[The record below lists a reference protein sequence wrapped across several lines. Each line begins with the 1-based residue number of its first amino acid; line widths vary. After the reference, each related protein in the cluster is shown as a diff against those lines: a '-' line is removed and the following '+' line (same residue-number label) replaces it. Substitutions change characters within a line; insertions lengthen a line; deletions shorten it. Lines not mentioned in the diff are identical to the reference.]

1 MASEPAAQ
9 DNPQDDD
16 PETYVGLPAAEAEE
30 RAHARGWSTV
40 RSLPP
45 DAIITMEYLSGRLNF
60 AVEKSTG
67 NVVRCWK
74 G

>member
-1 MASEPAAQ
+1 MAPEPAAQ
-9 DNPQDDD
+9 DSPQDD
-16 PETYVGLPAAEAEE
+16 PQSYVGLPAEEAEQ
-30 RAHARGWSTV
+30 RAYARGWTTV

-45 DAIITMEYLSGRLNF
+45 DAIITMEYLQGRLNF

>member
-1 MASEPAAQ
+1 MAPESAAQ
-9 DNPQDDD
+9 DSPQDD
-16 PETYVGLPAAEAEE
+16 PESYVGLSAEVAEE
-30 RAHARGWSTV
+30 RAHARGWATV

-67 NVVRCWK
+67 HVVRCWK

>member
-1 MASEPAAQ
+1 
-9 DNPQDDD
+9 
-16 PETYVGLPAAEAEE
+16 
-30 RAHARGWSTV
+30 
-40 RSLPP
+40 
-45 DAIITMEYLSGRLNF
+45 MEYLSGRLNF

>member
-1 MASEPAAQ
+1 MAPESTPQ
-9 DNPQDDD
+9 GTPQDE
-16 PETYVGLPAAEAEE
+16 PESYVGLSASEAEE
-30 RAHARGWSTV
+30 RAYARGWTTV

-60 AVEKSTG
+60 SVAKDTG
-67 NVVRCWK
+67 TVVRCWP

>member
-1 MASEPAAQ
+1 MAPESAAH
-9 DNPQDDD
+9 DTPQDE
-16 PETYVGLPAAEAEE
+16 PESYVGLSAAEAEE
-30 RAHARGWSTV
+30 TAQARGWTTV

-60 AVEKSTG
+60 AVDKDTG
-67 NVVRCWK
+67 TVVRCWP

>member
-1 MASEPAAQ
+1 MAPESAAQ
-9 DNPQDDD
+9 DNPQDD
-16 PETYVGLPAAEAEE
+16 PESYVGLPAEAAEK
-30 RAHARGWSTV
+30 RAYARGWTTV